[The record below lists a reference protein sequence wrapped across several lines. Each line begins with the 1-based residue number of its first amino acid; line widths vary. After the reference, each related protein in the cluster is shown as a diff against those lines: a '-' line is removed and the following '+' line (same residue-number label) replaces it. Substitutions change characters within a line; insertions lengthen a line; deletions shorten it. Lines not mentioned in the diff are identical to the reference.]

1 LERLPGVKQADV
13 RLEAGQAKVIYDDA
27 KQTPQKLAGAIDTLG
42 FQASVLSVT
51 DAPRPT
57 LYVEGITDR
66 AAARKVEKALKALKG
81 VTGVTVDPGAEVYVQ
96 YDPKVVQPQDLV
108 AAVEGAG
115 FRARLG
121 SR

>member
-1 LERLPGVKQADV
+1 
-13 RLEAGQAKVIYDDA
+13 
-27 KQTPQKLAGAIDTLG
+27 
-42 FQASVLSVT
+42 
-51 DAPRPT
+51 
-57 LYVEGITDR
+57 
-66 AAARKVEKALKALKG
+66 
-81 VTGVTVDPGAEVYVQ
+81 VDPGAEVYVQ